1 MSRTGKN
8 ARQYQQC
15 LSTEIRF
22 LFHASHCVFSTSV
35 TFLKF
40 LFFLCVNVHKWFELQ
55 QDFIAFD
62 NLVTVTPHTFLSC
75 TP

>member
-8 ARQYQQC
+8 AGQYKQC
-15 LSTEIRF
+15 LSIEIRF
-22 LFHASHCVFSTSV
+22 LLHASTSV

-40 LFFLCVNVHKWFELQ
+40 LFLLCVNVHKWFELQ
-55 QDFIAFD
+55 QVFIAFD
-62 NLVTVTPHTFLSC
+62 NLITVTPHTFLSC